1 VNNVKQVVS
10 YAHKTVFYSGT
21 DVVCMYKCN
30 VLIL

>member
-21 DVVCMYKCN
+21 DVCMYKCN